1 MKTFLRSSLLLPL
14 VLLASCDR
22 ATVIIEQP
30 DAPTPPPAPLA
41 PELQREHEA
50 VRAAVLRYAAALQAR
65 DPAAATATVVSET
78 FDLYEDLRLLASSAA
93 RAQLESSDLMS
104 VMLILQIRTRFVRG
118 ELEAIDGRTLFER
131 AVEAGLVGA
140 GVDEVPLD
148 EIWIDDAGAQAEV
161 RVEGEPVVWLR
172 KQDDQWRVDIP
183 TMIRMLGPVI
193 ESLAR
198 ERILADGKLRT
209 ALALVELGSDV
220 SVDVDVLEGPLE

>member
-1 MKTFLRSSLLLPL
+1 MKFLLRSSLVLL
-14 VLLASCDR
+14 VLAGCDR

-50 VRAAVLRYAAALQAR
+50 VREAVRRYAAALQAR
-65 DPAAATATVVSET
+65 DAAAATATVVRET
-78 FDLYEDLRLLASSAA
+78 FELYEDLRLLASSAA

-104 VMLILQIRTRFVRG
+104 VMLILQLRARFVRS
-118 ELEAIDGRTLFER
+118 ELEAVDGRTLFER
-131 AVEAGLVGA
+131 AVEEGLVGE

-148 EIWIDDAGAQAEV
+148 EVWIDDTGAHAEV
-161 RVEGEPVVWLR
+161 RIEGEPVVWLR
-172 KQDDQWRVDIP
+172 KQDEQWRVDIP
-183 TMIRMLGPVI
+183 TMIRMLGPAI

-198 ERILADGKLRT
+198 ERVLTDGKLRT

-220 SVDVDVLEGPLE
+220 SVDVDVLDGPLE